1 MVSAEF
7 FFKNV
12 QWSTLLFLDKCLKS
26 ALENI
31 FEKLDEQSL
40 YNAKLVSKKWNAA
53 ISEANLTPL
62 WKRLLFEKVS
72 ILVCYTFPLFIMD
85 CQIYSFLNCRL
96 VYLLYGINST
106 TISTWKQ
113 QEMAWTCKSSFTK
126 SSTLSK

>member
-1 MVSAEF
+1 M
-7 FFKNV
+7 
-12 QWSTLLFLDKCLKS
+12 LLTNELISLLIDRCQQN

-113 QEMAWTCKSSFTK
+113 QEMAWTRKSSFTK